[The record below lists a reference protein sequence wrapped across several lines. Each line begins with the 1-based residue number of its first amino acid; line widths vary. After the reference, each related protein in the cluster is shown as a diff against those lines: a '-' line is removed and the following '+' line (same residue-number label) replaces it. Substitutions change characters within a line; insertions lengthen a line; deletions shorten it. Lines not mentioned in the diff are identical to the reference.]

1 MTRNNRS
8 HANAR
13 RRVQA
18 FLLRCPC
25 AAERIALI
33 IKIVSLVA
41 LGLLVTLDAHAAQA
55 PAARGERFE
64 VASIKAVRPT
74 LVRTVAA
81 LQKKDVAGAKDA
93 FEAFDS
99 GWNGIEV
106 YVSTRYPEMYK
117 ELEGNYETRII
128 AGLNAAAPN
137 TAAVL
142 SDAQAMLA
150 KYDETIGLLEKA
162 APLNRLYDDVARL
175 RIVRAHLREVTPSLK
190 AGKLEKARSSFNAF
204 NDNWDSIEDLVS
216 ERSREAYVAIESGMI
231 QIENT
236 LMPAKPDVDAVI
248 GLVSGVMDR
257 YNAIVAAVTKE
268 ARSAK

>member
-1 MTRNNRS
+1 MKL
-8 HANAR
+8 A
-13 RRVQA
+13 
-18 FLLRCPC
+18 
-25 AAERIALI
+25 
-33 IKIVSLVA
+33 SLVA
-41 LGLLVTLDAHAAQA
+41 LGLLVALNAHAGQA
-55 PAARGERFE
+55 PARGAERFE
-64 VASIKAVRPT
+64 VTSIKAVRPT
-74 LVRTVAA
+74 LVRTIAA
-81 LQKKDVAGAKDA
+81 LQKKDVASAKDA

-106 YVSTRYPEMYK
+106 YISTRYPEMYK

-150 KYDETIGLLEKA
+150 KYDETIGL
-162 APLNRLYDDVARL
+162 
-175 RIVRAHLREVTPSLK
+175 
-190 AGKLEKARSSFNAF
+190 LEKARSSFNAF